1 MFKRVV
7 FIIVI
12 SFVFTALLLYVF
24 YPGNKNT
31 PHQLESK
38 ITESSVNTLKSKGNF
53 YLLPKQTANQIVHYS
68 KFSLSYNE
76 NTEQADW
83 VAYRLYPN
91 SVNNGVKRKNNFRN
105 DHKIA
110 TASASLSDYRGSGY
124 DRGHLAPAKAM
135 SFDEQSMSESF
146 LMSNMSPQLPTFN
159 RGIWKKLEGKVR
171 DLATISDSLY
181 VVTGPILDENS
192 GSIGTNKVLIPNAY
206 YKAILRFRGNEFNG
220 IGFLLKHEKSSRKVT
235 DFTVSIDSIETIT
248 GLNFFYLLDSVQQQ
262 KVESNNSYQEFVKKT
277 RGQ

>member
-91 SVNNGVKRKNNFRN
+91 SVNNGVKRKNNF
-105 DHKIA
+105 
-110 TASASLSDYRGSGY
+110 
-124 DRGHLAPAKAM
+124 
-135 SFDEQSMSESF
+135 F
-146 LMSNMSPQLPTFN
+146 LN
-159 RGIWKKLEGKVR
+159 
-171 DLATISDSLY
+171 
-181 VVTGPILDENS
+181 
-192 GSIGTNKVLIPNAY
+192 
-206 YKAILRFRGNEFNG
+206 
-220 IGFLLKHEKSSRKVT
+220 
-235 DFTVSIDSIETIT
+235 
-248 GLNFFYLLDSVQQQ
+248 
-262 KVESNNSYQEFVKKT
+262 
-277 RGQ
+277 